1 MKRHWMMAACAA
13 LLALPAAA
21 QNRTAIKSTD
31 HYTNT
36 VSTAPSQAGQTV
48 RLYLRERVKGTPD
61 PDKLVLFVHGTGTPA
76 EVSFDV
82 PYKDYSWMAYLA
94 NAGYDVFAV
103 DMEGYGRST
112 RPAAMTEKCNLNEA
126 GRTLYKL
133 AADCK
138 PTLTGGVTT
147 MASDWNDVTAAV
159 NYVLNL
165 RHADKLSLVG
175 WSQGGPRTAG
185 WAAQHPDKVN
195 KLVLLAPAYSNRTG
209 VPAATPAT
217 PPAPRSTASFTIQ
230 THEDLVTLW
239 NKQAPCAGQY
249 EPAALESVWREMLAS
264 DSVGSTWSPPVRRAP
279 VTAPSP
285 GATWT
290 QEMAKAT
297 KIPTLMVSGV
307 HDGQVNPR
315 IVRNL
320 YADIGG
326 DKVFVDLAC
335 SSHNVMWEKNHLL
348 LFAASREWLDKGTVN
363 GQKNVMLKLGY

>member
-1 MKRHWMMAACAA
+1 MKKRWMLTAGLV
-13 LLALPAAA
+13 LLALPAKA
-21 QNRTAIKSTD
+21 QNGAMITSVDHST
-31 HYTNT
+31 NV

-48 RLYLRERVKGTPD
+48 KLYLRERLKGTAD
-61 PDKLVLFVHGTGTPA
+61 PNKVVLFVHGAGTPA

-82 PYKDYSWMAYLA
+82 PHADYSWMAYLA

-103 DMEGYGRST
+103 DMEGYGRSV
-112 RPAAMTEKCNLNEA
+112 RPTAMSEKCNLSA
-126 GRTLYKL
+126 AQRTQYKV

-138 PTLTGGVTT
+138 PTMTSGVTT
-147 MASDWNDVTAAV
+147 LASDWNDVAAAV
-159 NYVLNL
+159 DYVLKL
-165 RHADKLSLVG
+165 RHAQKLSLVG

-209 VPAATPAT
+209 VPPAATP
-217 PPAPRSTASFTIQ
+217 PGPRSPAAFNVQ
-230 THEDLVTLW
+230 THEDFVTNW
-239 NKQAPCAGQY
+239 KRQAPCAGQY
-249 EPAALESVWREMLAS
+249 DQATLDSVWKEMLAS
-264 DSVGSTWSPPVRRAP
+264 DPVGASWTPAARRAP
-279 VTAPSP
+279 VTARGP
-285 GATWT
+285 GWT

-307 HDGQVNPR
+307 NDGQVNPQ

-326 DKVFVDLAC
+326 DRVFVDLAC
-335 SSHNVMWEKNHLL
+335 SSHNAMWEKNHLL